1 MIAFDHP
8 LLHLSLKIAVGVAC
22 TVATGVAV
30 TYVTRY
36 LIRDHNSTASRR
48 ELRAR
53 KRRVLDVLRGIEA
66 ECVDII
72 EPQIQTVCEALDG
85 VAPAAE
91 AALATGAFQVTESR
105 QTKKRGQKTS
115 VEKKLRVATR
125 TPKSSAPDSPLS
137 ATTSLT
143 SLPSPTSSTTSISM
157 SPLIPLMNTSTVDRR
172 LHEIDDQLVRLLEK
186 LDAVSPQD
194 IILPSYISSDVSLDE
209 TVEIDPDVIKVMD
222 QAVEI
227 IRTRKKV
234 LVKRVQSLVEEVD
247 RLCEVAGIPSV
258 GAQHARCM

>member
-1 MIAFDHP
+1 MSAFDHP

-66 ECVDII
+66 ECVDIV

-105 QTKKRGQKTS
+105 QTKKRGQRTS
-115 VEKKLRVATR
+115 VEKKLRVATQ
-125 TPKSSAPDSPLS
+125 TKKASAPDSPLS
-137 ATTSLT
+137 ATSLT
-143 SLPSPTSSTTSISM
+143 SLPSPTSSTTIITM

-186 LDAVSPQD
+186 LDTVSPQD
-194 IILPSYISSDVSLDE
+194 IIVLPYISSDVPLDE
-209 TVEIDPDVIKVMD
+209 TVEIDPDVIKIMD